1 MQTVVRD
8 VCQLWLSYLQLELQG
23 ISVDIFLEEWTYEA
37 YHSELQQLHQK
48 AFSTFNTV
56 VTYQVVFDSVATG
69 LLSLL

>member
-1 MQTVVRD
+1 MQTFVRD

-23 ISVDIFLEEWTYEA
+23 RSVDIFLEEWTYEA
-37 YHSELQQLHQK
+37 YHSELQQLHRN

-56 VTYQVVFDSVATG
+56 ATYQAVFHSVAAG